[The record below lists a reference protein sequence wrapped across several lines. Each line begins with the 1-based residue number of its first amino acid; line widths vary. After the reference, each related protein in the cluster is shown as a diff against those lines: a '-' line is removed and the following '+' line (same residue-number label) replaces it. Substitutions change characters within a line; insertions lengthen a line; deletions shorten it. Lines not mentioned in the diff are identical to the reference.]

1 LTKGW
6 NLLDGQRVLKIKK
19 TSMLYFHKNEGDQ
32 LGDKIEEA
40 LLDMSA
46 AHKLIVLEEGE
57 SFLRENDLEIKGEE
71 AIFKYLRSF
80 KSDLDYTRSLA
91 ADACV
96 VRKDGDGKV
105 C

>member
-1 LTKGW
+1 
-6 NLLDGQRVLKIKK
+6 
-19 TSMLYFHKNEGDQ
+19 MLYFHKNNNDT
-32 LGDKIEEA
+32 LGGKIKEA

-46 AHKLIVLEEGE
+46 AHKQIDIEQGE
-57 SFLRENDLEIKGEE
+57 SFLRENELEIRGEE
-71 AIFKYLRSF
+71 QIFKYLRSY